1 MPFLKKSL
9 WNVLYLL
16 YYYVLGTMIILY
28 VLYLTSEQGF
38 WSQTN
43 MSSNSGHH
51 FLRKLFKPQSQF
63 AHL

>member
-1 MPFLKKSL
+1 MTFLKKSL

-16 YYYVLGTMIILY
+16 YYYVPGTMLMLY
-28 VLYLTSEQGF
+28 VIYLTLEQEF
-38 WSQTN
+38 WSQTD

-51 FLRKLFKPQSQF
+51 FLRKLFKSQPQF